1 MANYNKV
8 ILLGN
13 LTRDPEMSYLPSQT
27 PVTEFGLA
35 VNRRWKGQDGQNKEE
50 TMFVD
55 CRVYGRQAEVFKQ
68 YMAKGRAIFIEG
80 RLQLDRWEDQSGQKR
95 SKHRVIV
102 ERFQFIGSGGQGGG
116 QQGGGGQ
123 DAPRQSYPQQQ
134 QQQQQQAPPPSQTFD
149 EPAPPDYDQG
159 SGGEDIPF

>member
-13 LTRDPEMSYLPSQT
+13 LTRDPEMTYLPSQT

-35 VNRRWKGQDGQNKEE
+35 VNRKWKGQDGQDREE
-50 TMFVD
+50 AMFVD

-80 RLQLDRWEDQSGQKR
+80 RLQLDRWEDQQGQKR

-102 ERFQFIGSGGQGGG
+102 ERFQFIGGAGGQGGG
-116 QQGGGGQ
+116 GQG
-123 DAPRQSYPQQQ
+123 APRQSYPQQQ
-134 QQQQQQAPPPSQTFD
+134 APEPQAPPQSQAQSQAFD
-149 EPAPPDYDQG
+149 EPPPPTDYDQG
-159 SGGEDIPF
+159 AGGEDIPF